1 MENSMKN
8 IFILLFALVF
18 FSFSFSALAQREGW
32 ESFPDEEL
40 TKKEAELRINKFVI
54 ENNNLKTKLAGLEA
68 DVEKLKKELDE
79 VNKQIKDCNASI
91 YSLVGATEADVNK
104 FRQKLGVIDGKVRQ
118 MKGLSEDVR
127 ADKTNEIKSLEN
139 ELNEM
144 RMNKIS
150 CIREFYEKIIAI
162 ARDIRGLYAEKKIKE
177 YVVGTWAENRDC
189 LWNIAGKVEIYG
201 DPFQWP
207 KIWQGNTSQIKNPDI
222 IFPGQRLT
230 IPPAGPLTPEEKKA
244 ERKYWRNK
252 RAMMESDQSGKKG
265 E

>member
-1 MENSMKN
+1 MKN
-8 IFILLFALVF
+8 IFILFFALVF
-18 FSFSFSALAQREGW
+18 LSFAYNSFAQRQGW
-32 ESFPDEEL
+32 ESYPDEEL

-54 ENNNLKTKLAGLEA
+54 DNTNLKTKLAGLEA

-79 VNKQIKDCNASI
+79 LNKQIKDCNASI

-104 FRQKLGVIDGKVRQ
+104 FRQKLGVIEGKVRQ

-127 ADKTNEIKSLEN
+127 ADKTDEIKALEN

-150 CIREFYEKIIAI
+150 CIKEFYEKIIAL
-162 ARDIRGLYAEKKIKE
+162 ARDIRGLYVEKKIKE
-177 YVVGTWAENRDC
+177 YIVGTWAENRDC

-207 KIWQGNTSQIKNPDI
+207 KIWQGNTTQIKNPDI

-230 IPPAGPLTPEEKKA
+230 IPPSGPLTPEEKKA

-252 RAMMESDQSGKKG
+252 RAMMESDQTGKKG